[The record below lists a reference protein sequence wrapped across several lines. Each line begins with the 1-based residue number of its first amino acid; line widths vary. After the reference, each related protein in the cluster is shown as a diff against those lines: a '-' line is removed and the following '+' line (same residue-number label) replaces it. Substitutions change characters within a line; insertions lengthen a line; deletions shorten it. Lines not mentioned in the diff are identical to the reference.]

1 MSRTILRDILVV
13 KAPEAGTKAAITSSS
28 SGSSGPESAQLKLS
42 DTAARELFWMMTERR
57 VDATLRSPV
66 QASNGKDDYDDSGKL
81 LLPALPAAMRQ
92 AVQQRPDR
100 VHQGARQAGR
110 LPVNPEKTRVYMTGA
125 CDGHREA
132 PRDARQPRGARAPR
146 VERARRRG
154 RRCPGRRAP
163 PGRAPRD
170 PVVQPAGERAR
181 RDPGATRAP
190 IILVAS
196 GEASDLLEDALEADV
211 ADVLLLPQ
219 LTENVVFAIKKATHA
234 GRRAGRRGRAQRAG
248 SSRSSRRRAGRAR
261 RSSRRTSRV
270 ALAKYEGRRTLLLDL
285 DLQFGDAAIMLGLE
299 PDKTIFDLVVAPG
312 ELDSEKLAG
321 YTVTHASGLDVLPAP
336 LRPEDAE
343 LVTEA
348 KLGRLLEVARA
359 SYDTIV
365 VDTSPFF
372 HGPMLATLD
381 RTDELLL
388 LASLDVPTLKNV
400 RLSMHTLDLLSF
412 PHNRVRIV
420 LNRANS
426 TRWG

>member
-1 MSRTILRDILVV
+1 
-13 KAPEAGTKAAITSSS
+13 
-28 SGSSGPESAQLKLS
+28 
-42 DTAARELFWMMTERR
+42 
-57 VDATLRSPV
+57 
-66 QASNGKDDYDDSGKL
+66 
-81 LLPALPAAMRQ
+81 
-92 AVQQRPDR
+92 
-100 VHQGARQAGR
+100 
-110 LPVNPEKTRVYMTGA
+110 VNPEKTRVYMTGA
-125 CDGHREA
+125 CDGIEKLREMLGNHDELELLGWSEHVA
-132 PRDARQPRGARAPR
+132 GAAAALAGGHLQVVLHATRASSL
-146 VERARRRG
+146 
-154 RRCPGRRAP
+154 
-163 PGRAPRD
+163 
-170 PVVQPAGERAR
+170 PANELVAIREL
-181 RDPGATRAP
+181 TRAP

-234 GRRAGRRGRAQRAG
+234 GRRLAAAVGRNGKIVTVFSPKGGTGKTVVATNLA
-248 SSRSSRRRAGRAR
+248 
-261 RSSRRTSRV
+261 T

-412 PHNRVRIV
+412 PHNRVRVV
-420 LNRANS
+420 LNRATDKVGLKQREVEGALEQKVRHELPLDRAVPLAVNRGTPVVLADTGCDF
-426 TRWG
+426 TRALRELAHSLVPQDGAKKADKKAVVQQVAAA

>member
-1 MSRTILRDILVV
+1 MSAV
-13 KAPEAGTKAAITSSS
+13 
-28 SGSSGPESAQLKLS
+28 
-42 DTAARELFWMMTERR
+42 ER
-57 VDATLRSPV
+57 
-66 QASNGKDDYDDSGKL
+66 
-81 LLPALPAAMRQ
+81 
-92 AVQQRPDR
+92 
-100 VHQGARQAGR
+100 
-110 LPVNPEKTRVYMTGA
+110 TRVYMTGTCEGLEKLREMLGNHDELELLGWSEHVA
-125 CDGHREA
+125 GAAAALAGGHLQVVLHATRSSSLPANELVAIREL
-132 PRDARQPRGARAPR
+132 
-146 VERARRRG
+146 
-154 RRCPGRRAP
+154 
-163 PGRAPRD
+163 
-170 PVVQPAGERAR
+170 
-181 RDPGATRAP
+181 TRAP

-196 GEASDLLEDALEADV
+196 GEASDLLEEALEADV

-219 LTENVVFAIKKATHA
+219 LTENVVFAIRKATHA
-234 GRRAGRRGRAQRAG
+234 GRRLAAAVGRNGRIVTVFSPKGGTGKTVCATNLA
-248 SSRSSRRRAGRAR
+248 
-261 RSSRRTSRV
+261 T

-321 YTVTHASGLDVLPAP
+321 YTIKHASGLDVLPAP

-348 KLGRLLEVARA
+348 KLGRLLEVARS

-412 PHNRVRIV
+412 PHNRIRVV
-420 LNRANS
+420 LNRATDKVGLKQREVEGALEQKVRHELPLDRAVPLAVNRGTPVVLADAGCDFS
-426 TRWG
+426 RALRELAHALVPQEAKKAGKKALVPAAAA